1 MSGDTNSGRV
11 VGVTD
16 TDELWRLLAETADF
30 LIVSKP
36 TRMLTQPGK
45 EAHKTDSLIT
55 RVNQEFPEAR
65 IVHRLDWDTSG
76 VMVLARHARAHR
88 ALSIA
93 FQDRLTQKRYIA
105 HVDLAP
111 VPQQGL
117 IDRPIGPDMER
128 RPRYRIDKEHG
139 RPSQTRYTVLSET
152 AGHARL
158 ELEPITGRSHQL
170 RVHLLSIGHPI
181 QGDTLYHPHA
191 QNHARLMLH
200 AESLSFPDPASGVMQ
215 TFSDPTPF

>member
-1 MSGDTNSGRV
+1 MSTERV
-11 VGVTD
+11 AGVTD
-16 TDELWRLLAETADF
+16 TDEPWRLLAETADF

-88 ALSIA
+88 QLSIA

-105 HVDLAP
+105 RVDRAP
-111 VPQQGL
+111 VPPQGMIIPNAL
-117 IDRPIGPDMER
+117 CRTER
-128 RPRYRIDKEHG
+128 NGGLRSLGTGAHYRSLTSASGAPAVHWSPNSGRHAVSPSCGKPSPAHAPRRV
-139 RPSQTRYTVLSET
+139 TVLS
-152 AGHARL
+152 
-158 ELEPITGRSHQL
+158 
-170 RVHLLSIGHPI
+170 
-181 QGDTLYHPHA
+181 
-191 QNHARLMLH
+191 
-200 AESLSFPDPASGVMQ
+200 
-215 TFSDPTPF
+215 